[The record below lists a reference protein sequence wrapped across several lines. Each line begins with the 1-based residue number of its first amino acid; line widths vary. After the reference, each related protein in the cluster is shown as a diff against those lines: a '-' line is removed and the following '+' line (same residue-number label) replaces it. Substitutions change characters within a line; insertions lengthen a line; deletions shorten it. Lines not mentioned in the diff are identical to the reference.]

1 MLQVTN
7 DFKQILACVFQTGW
21 RIFTSFNIPGTN
33 ITIPGMIFAIAMI
46 VFVIKAVFPI
56 LGLVY
61 PIGDKEPPK
70 LPPLSAGNAPRLQSS
85 NPIYTADG
93 KGRLI

>member
-46 VFVIKAVFPI
+46 IFVIKAVFPI
-56 LGLVY
+56 LGLYY
-61 PIGDKEPPK
+61 PVGLDDKQGYHIRE
-70 LPPLSAGNAPRLQSS
+70 
-85 NPIYTADG
+85 IHG
-93 KGRLI
+93 KGDSK